1 MAAFNITAHINNA
14 PLSSFQIRVFLICA
28 LVIFLDGIDY
38 QIIGIVAPLVIKE
51 FGVERSVL
59 GGVFAAATLGAA
71 IGSVLCGSIADRIGR
86 KLSLV
91 GAVTLLGLATAATAL
106 AYDISTLMIIR
117 FITGLGLGGAVPCC
131 VALTSEYAPARRR
144 AAIVSLLW
152 SAFPLGAMCGGFI
165 NAALIRQFEWRYLLY
180 IWGFATLLVAV
191 IVLLGLS
198 ESVRFLLNAKRPE
211 SSKNQG
217 AVLKIV
223 RQIGQTDIAQN
234 TPVVALERT
243 TTDASIGHLFDQGRI
258 FGTVPLWAVMFIILG
273 SLTVL
278 ASWSPALLVPLGFTP
293 ADAALII
300 GFNGLGSFLGA
311 GIAGRAIER
320 LGLLPSALPG
330 FIGAALAALFYGWAG
345 TASFTTLAAA
355 SVFAGFCLGYSSSI
369 GLALAALVY
378 PVTIRSTGIG
388 CAMGAG
394 RIGAVFGPLAVGL
407 MVARGASMFQV
418 FAAVSLALI
427 VALPCIWALSRF
439 GRNAANTQDEPHP
452 VASAVWS

>member
-1 MAAFNITAHINNA
+1 MAAFNITAHINNS

-59 GGVFAAATLGAA
+59 GGVFAAAALGAA

-86 KLSLV
+86 KLTLI
-91 GAVTLLGLATAATAL
+91 GAVTLLGVATAATAL
-106 AYDISTLMIIR
+106 AHDVSTLMAIR

-165 NAALIRQFEWRYLLY
+165 NAALIRQFEWRALLY
-180 IWGFATLLVAV
+180 IWGVATLLVAFV
-191 IVLLGLS
+191 VLLGLS
-198 ESVRFLLNAKRPE
+198 ESVRFLLNAK
-211 SSKNQG
+211 SQKTGKNQ
-217 AVLKIV
+217 ATVIQIV
-223 RQIGQTDIAQN
+223 RQIGQTDLDQN
-234 TPVVALERT
+234 TTVVALERT
-243 TTDASIGHLFDQGRI
+243 TEGASLSHLFDAGRTL
-258 FGTVPLWAVMFIILG
+258 GTVPLWAVMFIILG

-330 FIGAALAALFYGWAG
+330 FIGAALAALLYGWAG
-345 TASFTTLAAA
+345 TQSFTTLAVA
-355 SVFAGFCLGYSSSI
+355 SVFAGFCLGYASSI

-407 MVARGASMFQV
+407 MVARGASLFQV
-418 FAAVSLALI
+418 FGAVSLAL
-427 VALPCIWALSRF
+427 VLALPCIWALSRF
-439 GRNAANTQDEPHP
+439 GRNAANTQDDLQP
-452 VASAVWS
+452 VAVVM